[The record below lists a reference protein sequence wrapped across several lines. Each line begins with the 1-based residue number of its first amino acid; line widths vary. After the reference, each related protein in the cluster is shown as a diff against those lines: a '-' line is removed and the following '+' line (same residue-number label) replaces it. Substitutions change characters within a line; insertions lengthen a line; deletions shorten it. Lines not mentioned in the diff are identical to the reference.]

1 MQVDNNGGIAF
12 KRFVFM
18 FTKGYNKGMGKY
30 YYKTSAETKRNS
42 KTFDNLQNLYPDIV
56 LIEGSIEDLI
66 NYREKI
72 KTGST
77 VYFNDY
83 FKLLDDCKEYSRFF
97 LFFYMECYYSNIDV
111 CFINTPE
118 CNISYIK
125 SLLTVLDIHPRD
137 DETELVVGKLIE
149 NNIKQAKINQ
159 SMAFNLKSTALQTAK
174 ENGVQIGVKK
184 GTVFKNPK
192 ADSLKEKIKMHS
204 KAFNGNM
211 SDVELIEKL
220 GIPRTT
226 YYKYKREIKHN
237 EKTAK

>member
-1 MQVDNNGGIAF
+1 MQVDNNGGITF
-12 KRFVFM
+12 QRFVFM
-18 FTKGYNKGMGKY
+18 FAKGYNKGMGKY
-30 YYKTSAETKRNS
+30 YYKTSAEIKRNS

-56 LIEGSIEDLI
+56 LIEGTIEDLMS
-66 NYREKI
+66 YFKAI
-72 KTGST
+72 KSGSI

-83 FKLLDDCKEYSRFF
+83 FKLLDDFQEESQFF
-97 LFFYMECYYSNIDV
+97 KYVYMECYYDNIDI

-125 SLLTVLDIHPRD
+125 SILNTLDIHPRY
-137 DETELVVGKLIE
+137 DEIESVVKKLIE
-149 NNIKQAKINQ
+149 SNIKQAKINQ

-192 ADSLKEKIKMHS
+192 ADSLKEKIKTYS

-211 SDVELIEKL
+211 SDVQLIEKL

-226 YYKYKREIKHN
+226 YYKYKRELKQN